1 MITKIQETNVNIKV
15 IADDKYFKNQDLS
28 KLESFVK
35 KHSKNKVNIK
45 KIISLLQKKT
55 KNKNI

>member
-1 MITKIQETNVNIKV
+1 MNNQAKSIKIV
-15 IADDKYFKNQDLS
+15 ADDKYFKNQDLE
-28 KLESFVK
+28 KLETFVK

>member
-1 MITKIQETNVNIKV
+1 MKKHLTIKITP
-15 IADDKYFKNQDLS
+15 DDKYFKNQDLS

-45 KIISLLQKKT
+45 KIIEQIKKGE
-55 KNKNI
+55 

>member
-15 IADDKYFKNQDLS
+15 IADDKYFKNQDLE
-28 KLESFVK
+28 KLETFVK

-45 KIISLLQKKT
+45 QIIKQIKKGE
-55 KNKNI
+55 